1 MLPKVDKM
9 ILIKLDLPEK
19 SEITYETKAHGN

>member
-9 ILIKLDLPEK
+9 ILIKSELPEK
-19 SEITYETKAHGN
+19 SKIVYKTKAHGN